1 MRSDPAR
8 AKLGDV
14 AQERPIPTP
23 PPAGLAPGFLVASPS
38 LGDPNFAGSLVLM
51 AEHHTEG
58 ALGFVV
64 NRAGPITVADV
75 LDGLDGGLRSAAEA
89 RGRASD
95 PVLVGGPV
103 QPERLWILF
112 QPGPHSPE
120 EGAVTVGAGV
130 ALGGSREL
138 LEALVRA
145 ESAGPFT
152 LLLGYAGWAPL
163 QLEREVA
170 SGAWVPMQLGDDH
183 DLVFQVPLEH
193 RWESAVRRLGLDP
206 SGFLVGGGGASA

>member
-1 MRSDPAR
+1 MSP
-8 AKLGDV
+8 
-14 AQERPIPTP
+14 ETPTP
-23 PPAGLAPGFLVASPS
+23 AASPTGLAPGFLVAAPA
-38 LGDPNFAGSLVLM
+38 LADPNFAGSLVLM

-89 RGRASD
+89 RGRAAA

-112 QPGPHSPE
+112 RPGPQAPE

-138 LEALVRA
+138 LEALIRA
-145 ESAGPFT
+145 EAPGPFM

-170 SGAWVPMQLGDDH
+170 SGAWVPLGMH
-183 DLVFQVPLEH
+183 QDLVFEVPLEH

-206 SGFLVGGGGASA
+206 LGFLVGGGGASA

>member
-1 MRSDPAR
+1 MPPEKAASDEISP
-8 AKLGDV
+8 
-14 AQERPIPTP
+14 PSPTE
-23 PPAGLAPGFLVASPS
+23 LAPGFLVAAPA
-38 LGDPNFAGSLVLM
+38 LADPNFAGSLVLM
-51 AEHHTEG
+51 AEHHPEG

-64 NRAGPITVADV
+64 NRPGSITVADV
-75 LDGLDGGLRSAAEA
+75 LQGIDGGLRALAEA
-89 RGRASD
+89 RGRGRA

-112 QPGPHSPE
+112 RPGPHAPE

-145 ESAGPFT
+145 ESPGPFT

-170 SGAWVPMQLGDDH
+170 AGAWVPMRLH
-183 DLVFQVPLEH
+183 EDLVFEVPLEQ

-206 SGFLVGGGGASA
+206 SGFMVGGGGASA